1 MAHHFCTSEM
11 TIPQFRESL
20 VRSLLFGTPF
30 ENLKPGPRKQST
42 RHSKHKL
49 PDHKLE
55 EIEGPAAMFEDVVLV
70 ATKKSENKNQEKQV
84 RWQQKE

>member
-1 MAHHFCTSEM
+1 MTRHFCTSEV
-11 TIPQFRESL
+11 TISQFHES
-20 VRSLLFGTPF
+20 VVPSLFFGTPF

-55 EIEGPAAMFEDVVLV
+55 EIEGPAALFEDVLLA
-70 ATKKSENKNQEKQV
+70 ATRKSENQNQEKQV